1 MNDPKLYELV
11 SLTIE
16 EKLRRA
22 MPQFTE
28 CFPHIT
34 TLEKDGL
41 LYRPEENTLW
51 TASFFPGML
60 YLAYD
65 RTGNT
70 AFLADVVPHLKSFR
84 ERLEKR
90 VRMTHDLGFLYTLSC
105 VALYKLTGN
114 QEAKELAQQAADL
127 LAERYNEKGHFIQ
140 AWGEIGI
147 GTPYVQMIADTML
160 NLPLLFWSQNPKHHQ
175 MAAAHA
181 QTCAKYLVRSDFSS
195 YHTYWMD
202 PKSGQPIRGGT
213 HQGFRDETTW
223 ARGQAWIVLGF
234 ALAYAYTKNP
244 VFLLTAQRAAEVFRH
259 NLPADGI
266 PYWDFAFTDA
276 VPDIK
281 DSSAAA
287 IYVCGL
293 LELARHTPAEL
304 AGQYHTQA
312 QDIVKKLYEHCFVH
326 DLDTLCL
333 LKDGMYHRETGATG
347 TIWGDYFFYEALVR
361 LQKNWD
367 PF

>member
-1 MNDPKLYELV
+1 MNDPKLYELI

-41 LYRPEENTLW
+41 LYRPEENALW

-140 AWGEIGI
+140 AWGDDCR
-147 GTPYVQMIADTML
+147 Y
-160 NLPLLFWSQNPKHHQ
+160 
-175 MAAAHA
+175 HA
-181 QTCAKYLVRSDFSS
+181 
-195 YHTYWMD
+195 
-202 PKSGQPIRGGT
+202 
-213 HQGFRDETTW
+213 E
-223 ARGQAWIVLGF
+223 
-234 ALAYAYTKNP
+234 
-244 VFLLTAQRAAEVFRH
+244 
-259 NLPADGI
+259 
-266 PYWDFAFTDA
+266 
-276 VPDIK
+276 
-281 DSSAAA
+281 SAAA
-287 IYVCGL
+287 VL
-293 LELARHTPAEL
+293 VTESKTPPDGCRSCA
-304 AGQYHTQA
+304 
-312 QDIVKKLYEHCFVH
+312 
-326 DLDTLCL
+326 DL
-333 LKDGMYHRETGATG
+333 RQ
-347 TIWGDYFFYEALVR
+347 VPSP
-361 LQKNWD
+361 Q
-367 PF
+367 